1 MAIIAKKKRKQ
12 QFAQPADGITPALVL
27 DARDLGM
34 RGSQWGEKH
43 KIQLVYMTAQLDPQG
58 QPILVSDFPTLSLH
72 EQSRLYATIVAIT
85 GEEPGDDFDVES
97 LLGRQCRILT
107 KRSKPNADGI
117 YYANV
122 REVLPPGTGDPELVA
137 PLDYVRLNDRVKA
150 SKANGRAKPLTA
162 KKPQVENIHGLEITD
177 RDIPF

>member
-1 MAIIAKKKRKQ
+1 MAIVAKKKRKQ
-12 QFAQPADGITPALVL
+12 QFAQPVDGISPALVL

-34 RGSQWGEKH
+34 RGGPWGEKH
-43 KIQLVYMTAQLDPQG
+43 KIQMVYMTDQLDPQG
-58 QPILVSDFPTLSLH
+58 QPIMVSDFPTLSLH
-72 EQSRLYATIVAIT
+72 EQSRLYATIIAIT

-97 LLGRQCRILT
+97 LLGSQCRILT
-107 KRSKPNADGI
+107 KRSKPNAEGI

-122 REVLPPGTGDPELVA
+122 RDVLPPDPGDPELVA
-137 PLDYVRLNDRVKA
+137 PLDYIRLDDRVKPG
-150 SKANGRAKPLTA
+150 KANGRAKALTA